1 MASTGYGPSKLRLIF
16 DGDETKY
23 ELWEVKFLGY
33 LRIQKLLEVIESD
46 SPDAAKNAEVF
57 AELVQCLDD
66 RSLTLIIRDAKN
78 DGKKALKVLRQHYIG
93 ESKPR
98 IISLYT
104 ALTCLI
110 KKDDETVTDY
120 VLRAETAATFLKNAG
135 ETISDSLL
143 IAMILKGL
151 PECFKTF
158 STVITQKGIVSFPD
172 FKIALRSFEETN

>member
-1 MASTGYGPSKLRLIF
+1 MASTGYEPSKLRLIF

-78 DGKKALKVLRQHYIG
+78 DGKKALKVQRQHYIG
-93 ESKPR
+93 
-98 IISLYT
+98 
-104 ALTCLI
+104 
-110 KKDDETVTDY
+110 
-120 VLRAETAATFLKNAG
+120 FN
-135 ETISDSLL
+135 
-143 IAMILKGL
+143 
-151 PECFKTF
+151 
-158 STVITQKGIVSFPD
+158 
-172 FKIALRSFEETN
+172 